1 MQPKNQTASRIS
13 AIHITILIQI
23 PPSATENTGETA
35 SPPPS
40 APGSIQNPGSGT
52 PAPPGASPGTPHP
65 PSTGGRYTPPGRSP
79 EDFLQN
85 VADALL
91 PDHGSRLRTH
101 QLRLP
106 PGLERQKAFLPACTG
121 SKAYRNTPVPG
132 RWGNTHKPPD
142 APPPRP
148 GEGQNR
154 PWAHRK
160 TTPPADC

>member
-40 APGSIQNPGSGT
+40 APGSIQN
-52 PAPPGASPGTPHP
+52 PGASPGTPHP

-106 PGLERQKAFLPACTG
+106 PGLERQKTLLPQRVQGARLTG
-121 SKAYRNTPVPG
+121 IHPFQGVGVTLINHRTPLLLVQEKVKIILG
-132 RWGNTHKPPD
+132 RTEKQRRQPIVDGV
-142 APPPRP
+142 
-148 GEGQNR
+148 
-154 PWAHRK
+154 
-160 TTPPADC
+160 